1 MKFSTQDYIN
11 RLHEYNINIRVIGEY
26 INCSTPITHE
36 CPICKRLDWMAQPQ
50 HIWSRRATKCNRCA
64 GRNEWDADK
73 YIKLANSKGIRV
85 IGKYVNTH
93 IAIAHKCPSCGKE
106 DWMVTPSSLISGR
119 SNMCIQCN
127 NKLKIKYTPESYRE
141 FIYKKYGVN
150 VIGDYINSYT
160 SIAHECPICKRKDW
174 MVQPKEMVRKRR
186 HIAICNDC
194 NCTLAEST
202 IANIIKQVVRNNFHE
217 YTFEYD
223 AGFITRL
230 GKKSLYDIYIKDI
243 NTLIECQSEYHD
255 TFRRQDIDIDKK
267 KFALDNGYSF
277 IEIDSREDSILQ
289 AIQKLIPE
297 ITDIPEYIYEE
308 IKNKYESIV
317 CAQHMIN
324 NGYCINDVAEA
335 TGLKVNTIRT
345 YISMGKLSK

>member
-1 MKFSTQDYIN
+1 
-11 RLHEYNINIRVIGEY
+11 
-26 INCSTPITHE
+26 
-36 CPICKRLDWMAQPQ
+36 
-50 HIWSRRATKCNRCA
+50 
-64 GRNEWDADK
+64 
-73 YIKLANSKGIRV
+73 
-85 IGKYVNTH
+85 
-93 IAIAHKCPSCGKE
+93 
-106 DWMVTPSSLISGR
+106 
-119 SNMCIQCN
+119 
-127 NKLKIKYTPESYRE
+127 
-141 FIYKKYGVN
+141 
-150 VIGDYINSYT
+150 
-160 SIAHECPICKRKDW
+160 
-174 MVQPKEMVRKRR
+174 MVRKRR

-223 AGFITRL
+223 DGFITRL

-255 TFRRQDIDIDKK
+255 TFRRQSIDIDKK

-277 IEIDSREDSILQ
+277 IEIDSRKDSILH

-297 ITDIPEYIYEE
+297 ITDIPEYIYDE

-345 YISMGKLSK
+345 YISMGKLNK